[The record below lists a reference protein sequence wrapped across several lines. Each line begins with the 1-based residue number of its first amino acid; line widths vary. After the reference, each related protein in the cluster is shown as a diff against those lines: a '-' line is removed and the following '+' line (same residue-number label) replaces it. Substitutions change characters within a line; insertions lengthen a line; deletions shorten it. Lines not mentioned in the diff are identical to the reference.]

1 MVYVGTGS
9 VWTPGWEGRKEE
21 SPVVGLQCRHD
32 EGVERAEVLLME
44 SFPMLLQKRDK
55 GHGRGFPVKLTIRG
69 QWVLKGLLVGDQVL
83 PFAST
88 NHGFSEL
95 TPLPG
100 LLGYVGSGWMRAA
113 AERPV
118 GEMVPQLS

>member
-9 VWTPGWEGRKEE
+9 VWTPGWEERKEE
-21 SPVVGLQCRHD
+21 SPVMGLQCRHD
-32 EGVERAEVLLME
+32 EGLERAEVLLTE

-55 GHGRGFPVKLTIRG
+55 GRGRGSPVKLTIRG
-69 QWVLKGLLVGDQVL
+69 QWVLKGLPVGDQVL

-88 NHGFSEL
+88 NRGFSEPM
-95 TPLPG
+95 PLPG
-100 LLGYVGSGWMRAA
+100 PLGYVGLKWTRAV

-118 GEMVPQLS
+118 RAMV